1 LAWDTASGDINR
13 DSFAPVS
20 KRAYDALDNKV
31 FLEHLA
37 TVDTTAGVVTEEVIK
52 FHLVPDMRKQFNKFV
67 GEYGCSATSRQ
78 ITREEQDKINKSR
91 KSLSHFTSVKVT
103 SEAQKAYLQKNP
115 AAAAST
121 SASATSSS
129 SAFTSKAAPLTD
141 VSTQK
146 HKRKL
151 NKAAVKRASL
161 NLTLKK
167 AKKAKAQN

>member
-1 LAWDTASGDINR
+1 
-13 DSFAPVS
+13 
-20 KRAYDALDNKV
+20 
-31 FLEHLA
+31 
-37 TVDTTAGVVTEEVIK
+37 
-52 FHLVPDMRKQFNKFV
+52 
-67 GEYGCSATSRQ
+67 
-78 ITREEQDKINKSR
+78 
-91 KSLSHFTSVKVT
+91 VT

>member
-1 LAWDTASGDINR
+1 LRYLLTGICWG
-13 DSFAPVS
+13 F
-20 KRAYDALDNKV
+20 DALN
-31 FLEHLA
+31 
-37 TVDTTAGVVTEEVIK
+37 
-52 FHLVPDMRKQFNKFV
+52 
-67 GEYGCSATSRQ
+67 SATSRQ

-91 KSLSHFTSVKVT
+91 KSVRVQLSSSSQTHYLNSLTGQLLHFTSVKVT

-121 SASATSSS
+121 SASAISSS

-151 NKAAVKRASL
+151 NKAAVKRASS
-161 NLTLKK
+161 NSTLKK
-167 AKKAKAQN
+167 AKEAKAQN